1 MEWRSR
7 SPQNERLSMT
17 KDIRHEIISIVDEL
31 YDTGLITPKGGNVSA
46 RVPDAEELWITPT
59 QLYKG
64 GLSEETLIRVNLKG
78 RKLEG
83 RDRPSVELP
92 MHLQVYK
99 TREDVGAVIHTHAP
113 MATVVGLFDEPI
125 PPITIETIAL
135 GQVPV
140 VPFLLSGTRE
150 QSQAIVDG
158 LADGAAVLLRNHGLM
173 TVGKDLREATSR
185 AQILEFAARTVVLC
199 RLLGGEPVVVPEKL
213 AEFLK
218 KIIR

>member
-1 MEWRSR
+1 
-7 SPQNERLSMT
+7 MT

-92 MHLQVYK
+92 MHLLIYK
-99 TREDVGAVIHTHAP
+99 TREDVGAVIHAHAP
-113 MATVVGLFDEPI
+113 MATVLGLFDEPI
-125 PPITIETIAL
+125 PPITIEAIAL
-135 GQVPV
+135 GQAPV

-158 LADGAAVLLRNHGLM
+158 LADGAAVLLQNHGLM

-199 RLLGGEPVVVPEKL
+199 RLLGGEPVMIPEKL

-218 KIIR
+218 KVVG

>member
-1 MEWRSR
+1 MAR
-7 SPQNERLSMT
+7 
-17 KDIRHEIISIVDEL
+17 DIRHEIISIVDEL
-31 YDTGLITPKGGNVSA
+31 YDAGLITPKGGNVSA
-46 RVPDAEELWITPT
+46 RLPDAEELWITPT

-64 GLSEETLIRVNLKG
+64 GLSEETLIRVDLRG

-99 TREDVGAVIHTHAP
+99 RREDVGAVIHTHAP
-113 MATVVGLFDEPI
+113 MAIVLGLFDEPI
-125 PPITIETIAL
+125 PPITIEAISLA
-135 GQVPV
+135 QVPV

-150 QSQAIVDG
+150 QSEAIVDNLG
-158 LADGAAVLLRNHGLM
+158 DGTAVLLRNHGLM

-199 RLLGGEPVVVPEKL
+199 RLLGEQPEEIPEKL

-218 KIIR
+218 KVVT